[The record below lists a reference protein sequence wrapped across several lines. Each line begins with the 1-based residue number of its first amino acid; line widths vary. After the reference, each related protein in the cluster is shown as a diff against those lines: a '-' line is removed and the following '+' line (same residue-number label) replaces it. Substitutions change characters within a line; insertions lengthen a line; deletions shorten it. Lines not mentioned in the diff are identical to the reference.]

1 MARNTR
7 PAHRHAALIAA
18 AQRAQLTAREVDD
31 KAAPLATIAAGA
43 CTLRVR
49 PTRSRIEALAKALD
63 RAGKGTGARRID
75 GETRTFPKFA
85 PGMSTGEYV
94 KRYEAMNCCPR
105 NMRSFYDQQQLN
117 QSPATLYEG
126 GQLDFDVIAEE
137 IPEQLPTPAADVPAW
152 QAPEV
157 VDVHTLTAEGVRS
170 WPAEQY
176 AEAFEALEEINAHSE
191 CLALQAL
198 RVGTAEQVA
207 EALAIVR
214 EHEAAG
220 QLTADLYAR
229 RCALDAQ
236 LKQQPED
243 TPPAAPAVP
252 ALAITLTR
260 AEGPAEE
267 CRRPVTVD
275 SFTAADAVLRA
286 WAVTAPARGGYDKCD
301 ITISWP
307 AGGGYACRFDLQ
319 HADVAGP
326 ADLARHLVDTVAFY
340 LGQACPEHLT
350 AEQYLQYLA
359 SLPPATA
366 AAYAEIRQQL
376 QALGAWRE
384 VARPAA
390 VDLGAML
397 RAGTVQ
403 PAQLVGVGV
412 VFTGYRDQANNQ
424 PRSAGAI
431 VSAEPTAYGLR
442 LRVLLEDGREEWP
455 DVSRDFR
462 DCGHRP
468 ALYRVDW
475 RAHGAPYLAQLQAAR
490 ALAVATKSS
499 AAELARRALDDERLK
514 LAAKFPELERVGSG
528 SSGHATAARNL
539 RRLLTTTW
547 PGVKFS
553 VRSRSYSG
561 GCSIDVEWT
570 DGPAC
575 ELVDEMAGRF
585 EGGSF
590 DGMTDSYT
598 HRRTP
603 WTELFG
609 DADYVHTRRQLSAA
623 AEAAIIAQEWGDSP
637 DAPTPESLRAP
648 GWGAEDARRRVR
660 QAARTWSAPAPAGKA
675 PRGLRM
681 GRGGPSA
688 PALA

>member
-1 MARNTR
+1 MARTTR

-31 KAAPLATIAAGA
+31 KSAPLAAITANR

-49 PTRSRIEALAKALD
+49 PTRARIEAVAKLLD
-63 RAGKGTGARRID
+63 RAGKGTGARRLD
-75 GETRTFPKFA
+75 GESRIYPKFA
-85 PGMSTGEYV
+85 PGMSTARYV
-94 KRYEAMNCCPR
+94 EMYEAINSA
-105 NMRSFYDQQQLN
+105 RSLTGSCTKTGEQGTFWQPLN
-117 QSPATLYEG
+117 TKPAALYEG
-126 GQLDFDVIAEE
+126 GQLDFEVIGEE
-137 IPEQLPTPAADVPAW
+137 IPEQLPARAAEVPAALVPA
-152 QAPEV
+152 
-157 VDVHTLTAEGVRS
+157 
-170 WPAEQY
+170 
-176 AEAFEALEEINAHSE
+176 
-191 CLALQAL
+191 
-198 RVGTAEQVA
+198 
-207 EALAIVR
+207 
-214 EHEAAG
+214 AA
-220 QLTADLYAR
+220 A
-229 RCALDAQ
+229 
-236 LKQQPED
+236 
-243 TPPAAPAVP
+243 P
-252 ALAITLTR
+252 ALAITLNR

-267 CRRPVTVD
+267 CGRPVTVD

-286 WAVTAPARGGYDKCD
+286 WALTAPARGGYDKCD
-301 ITISWP
+301 VSISWP
-307 AGGGYACRFDLQ
+307 AGGSYALRFDLQ
-319 HADVAGP
+319 HADAAGP

-340 LGQACPEHLT
+340 AGEACPEHLT
-350 AEQYLQYLA
+350 ADQYLQYLA

-366 AAYAEIRQQL
+366 AAYAEIRQHL

-468 ALYRVDW
+468 ALYRIDW
-475 RAHGAPYLAQLQAAR
+475 RAHGAPYIAQLQAAR

-499 AAELARRALDDERLK
+499 AAELARRALEDERAK
-514 LAAKFPELERVGSG
+514 LAAQFPELERVGSG
-528 SSGHATAARNL
+528 SSCHATAARNL

-547 PGVKFS
+547 PGVKFI

-575 ELVDEMAGRF
+575 ELVDEIAGRF

-609 DADYVHTRRQLSAA
+609 DADYVHTRRQLSDGAV
-623 AEAAIIAQEWGDSP
+623 AAIIAQEWGDGP
-637 DAPTPESLRAP
+637 DAPTRESLRAL
-648 GWGAEDARRRVR
+648 GWAANDANRRINI
-660 QAARTWSAPAPAGKA
+660 AARTWSAPMPAGHTA
-675 PRGLRM
+675 RRARS
-681 GRGGPSA
+681 GRGGPAA